1 MHDFKWLADTEQSKI
16 VFLLGHSCWSY
27 LFSKLTGRQTKVNLP
42 AHMALL
48 AGVLPDFDIY
58 FKPLIQHHTYTHSLI
73 ILLPICTVL
82 VTRFK
87 GLGLA
92 FSVGILSHLV
102 ADSIV
107 GTIPPL
113 YPLSDFQLGIS
124 LGLPSPADTA
134 LEVGAFGLV
143 LALAYLNGDYQLVTK
158 SHRENLYLAT
168 PMVSIVTL
176 TLLFAGDNNIPL
188 AAFAFS
194 RKALTLITL
203 GHAALVGILSL
214 AVLQGARA
222 VIADNR
228 RRIKGSSGP
237 PGEHYRQNRLCR
249 VTSRLNSS

>member
-1 MHDFKWLADTEQSKI
+1 

-27 LFSKLTGRQTKVNLP
+27 IFSKLTGRQVKVNIP
-42 AHMALL
+42 AYMALL

-73 ILLPICTVL
+73 ILLPICAVL
-82 VTRFK
+82 VIRFK

-92 FSVGILSHLV
+92 FSAGILSHLI

-113 YPLSDFQLGIS
+113 YPLSDFQVGIS
-124 LGLPSPADTA
+124 LGLPSSADTI
-134 LEVGAFGLV
+134 LEVGAFGIVLV
-143 LALAYLNGDYQLVTK
+143 LAYLNGDYRLVTE
-158 SHRENLYLAT
+158 SQRESVYLII

-176 TLLFAGDNNIPL
+176 TVLFAGDNNVPL

-203 GHAALVGILSL
+203 GHAALIGILGL
-214 AVLQGARA
+214 GVFQGVRTVMA
-222 VIADNR
+222 NR
-228 RRIKGSSGP
+228 KQLGQASTAQSG
-237 PGEHYRQNRLCR
+237 
-249 VTSRLNSS
+249 

>member
-1 MHDFKWLADTEQSKI
+1 

-27 LFSKLTGRQTKVNLP
+27 LFSKLTGRQVKVNLP
-42 AHMALL
+42 AYMALL

-73 ILLPICTVL
+73 VLLPICAVL
-82 VTRFK
+82 VIRFK
-87 GLGLA
+87 ALGLA
-92 FSVGILSHLV
+92 FSAGILSHLV

-113 YPLSDFQLGIS
+113 YPLSNFQIGIS

-143 LALAYLNGDYQLVTK
+143 LVLAYLNGDYKLVTK
-158 SHRENLYLAT
+158 SHRESVYLAI

-176 TLLFAGDNNIPL
+176 TLLFAGDNNVSL

-203 GHAALVGILSL
+203 GHAALIGILGL
-214 AVLQGARA
+214 GVLQSVRA
-222 VIADNR
+222 VMNDSR
-228 RRIKGSSGP
+228 RTCQALKGPSGEQQP
-237 PGEHYRQNRLCR
+237 SGFPLPSN
-249 VTSRLNSS
+249 TSP

>member
-1 MHDFKWLADTEQSKI
+1 

-27 LFSKLTGRQTKVNLP
+27 LFSKLTGRQAKVNLP
-42 AHMALL
+42 AYMALL

-73 ILLPICTVL
+73 ILLPICAVL
-82 VTRFK
+82 VIRFK

-92 FSVGILSHLV
+92 FSAGILSHLA

-113 YPLSDFQLGIS
+113 YPLSNFQLGIS
-124 LGLPSPADTA
+124 LGLPSPVDTV
-134 LEVGAFGLV
+134 LEVGALGLV
-143 LALAYLNGDYQLVTK
+143 LVMAYLNGDYKLVTE
-158 SHRENLYLAT
+158 SQGESVYLVI

-176 TLLFAGDNNIPL
+176 TLLFAGDNNVSL

-203 GHAALVGILSL
+203 GHAVLIGILGL
-214 AVLQGARA
+214 GVVQGVRA
-222 VIADNR
+222 IIADR
-228 RRIKGSSGP
+228 KQPGP
-237 PGEHYRQNRLCR
+237 APQ
-249 VTSRLNSS
+249 VP